1 MAATIYITASDL
13 KLVTDEQYLID
24 VADDNEDGV
33 ADENVIA
40 SAIENACSIVDGYVQ
55 LSPGLPVTTITGMLK
70 NLASTIAIYL
80 LTLRRRVMH
89 AALRDAYNDAI
100 TQLIRISN
108 GEVGTGDPTKATSI
122 RNALSSNK
130 TEDDMR
136 YPESWLETHF
146 PRIGH

>member
-1 MAATIYITASDL
+1 MAATIYITAADL
-13 KLVTDEQYLID
+13 KLATDEQYLID

-40 SAIENACSIVDGYVQ
+40 NAVENACSIVDGYVQ
-55 LSPGLPVTTITGMLK
+55 LSPGLPITTITGLLK
-70 NLASTIAIYL
+70 NLALTIAIYL

-100 TQLIRISN
+100 TQLIKISN
-108 GEVGTGDPTKATSI
+108 GEVGIGDPTKKASI
-122 RNALSSNK
+122 RNALSANK
-130 TEDDMR
+130 TEDDMKWS
-136 YPESWLETHF
+136 ESYLTTHF